1 MVMDRFQQL
10 RIIEAI
16 LFASADPVSERILKG
31 RLPEGSDLK
40 ELMEELKGFYSNRG
54 VHLVSVGTNAWAFR
68 TAPDL
73 AEHLR
78 IDTEV
83 KRRLSRAAIET
94 LAIIAY
100 HQPITRAEIEEVRGV
115 ATSKGTLDILLE
127 AEWIRPRGRR
137 RVPGR
142 PVTWGTTEHFLD
154 KFGIERLEDLPGIEE
169 LKAAGLLDTR
179 PGIMSLGRISDGAD
193 EADAESDDEMGEAGW
208 EAGED
213 VDDID
218 GEIAPEPDG
227 APERAPDGETSSEL
241 DSGNASEMDAV
252 GGESKAAP
260 DTAEHEA
267 KQTV

>member
-1 MVMDRFQQL
+1 MTIDRFQQL
-10 RIIEAI
+10 RILEAI
-16 LFASADPVSERILKG
+16 LFASSEPVGERLLKD

-40 ELMEELKGFYSNRG
+40 DLLVELRGFYSNRG
-54 VHLVSVGTNAWAFR
+54 FHLVSVGKKAWAFR

-115 ATSKGTLDILLE
+115 STSKGTLDILLE

-137 RVPGR
+137 RAPGR

-154 KFGIERLEDLPGIEE
+154 KFGIERLEDLPGIDE
-169 LKAAGLLDTR
+169 LKAAGLLDAR
-179 PGIMSLGRISDGAD
+179 PGIMSVGRLSDGATS
-193 EADAESDDEMGEAGW
+193 ESSSGNDDENVEESVFREDAQNDLNDNPQGDLKDIEA
-208 EAGED
+208 EKPKYSA
-213 VDDID
+213 
-218 GEIAPEPDG
+218 
-227 APERAPDGETSSEL
+227 
-241 DSGNASEMDAV
+241 
-252 GGESKAAP
+252 
-260 DTAEHEA
+260 
-267 KQTV
+267 

>member
-1 MVMDRFQQL
+1 MTIDRFQQL
-10 RIIEAI
+10 RILEAI
-16 LFASADPVSERILKG
+16 LFASSEPVGERLLKD

-40 ELMEELKGFYSNRG
+40 ELLVELRGFYSNRG
-54 VHLVSVGTNAWAFR
+54 FHLVSVGKKAWAFR

-115 ATSKGTLDILLE
+115 STSKGTLDILLE

-137 RVPGR
+137 RAPGR

-154 KFGIERLEDLPGIEE
+154 KFGIERLEDLPGIDE
-169 LKAAGLLDTR
+169 LKAAGLLDAR
-179 PGIMSLGRISDGAD
+179 PGIMSVGRLSDGD
-193 EADAESDDEMGEAGW
+193 ISESSSGNDDENVEESVFQEDAQNELNDNPQGDLKDIEA
-208 EAGED
+208 EKPKYSA
-213 VDDID
+213 
-218 GEIAPEPDG
+218 
-227 APERAPDGETSSEL
+227 
-241 DSGNASEMDAV
+241 
-252 GGESKAAP
+252 
-260 DTAEHEA
+260 
-267 KQTV
+267 

>member
-1 MVMDRFQQL
+1 MTIDRFQQL
-10 RIIEAI
+10 RILEAI
-16 LFASADPVSERILKG
+16 LFASSEPVGERLLKD

-40 ELMEELKGFYSNRG
+40 DLLVELRGFYSNRG
-54 VHLVSVGTNAWAFR
+54 FHLVSVGKKAWAFR

-115 ATSKGTLDILLE
+115 STSKGTLDILLE

-137 RVPGR
+137 RAPGR

-154 KFGIERLEDLPGIEE
+154 KFGIERLEDLPGIDE
-169 LKAAGLLDTR
+169 LKAAGLLDAR
-179 PGIMSLGRISDGAD
+179 PGIMSVGRLSDGD
-193 EADAESDDEMGEAGW
+193 TSESSSGNDDENVEESVFREDAQNDLNDNPQGDLKDIEA
-208 EAGED
+208 EKPKYSA
-213 VDDID
+213 
-218 GEIAPEPDG
+218 
-227 APERAPDGETSSEL
+227 
-241 DSGNASEMDAV
+241 
-252 GGESKAAP
+252 
-260 DTAEHEA
+260 
-267 KQTV
+267 